1 MLHTTR
7 CSAAVLQCQATR
19 FIVNIVLHAVALPA
33 AAAGC
38 SARVSEGE

>member
-1 MLHTTR
+1 MLHTT
-7 CSAAVLQCQATR
+7 VLQCHASR

-38 SARVSEGE
+38 SARVSGARGE